1 MANPLAS
8 DLDAMRRLLESQ
20 AHPGRYA
27 QRFHVVPPVGWLND
41 PNGLCQ
47 LGDTFHAFFQ
57 YSPFNA
63 EGGVKMWGHVTSPD
77 LVTWSYEGA
86 ALYPDQPFDVSGVY
100 SGCAF
105 VKDGTMHVFYTGN
118 VKREDDENYDY
129 VNSGRE
135 ANTIHVETKDGFNF
149 GPKKVVMDNSDYP
162 ADVTEHVRDPK
173 VWEFEGRYYMVQGA
187 RKQDDSGE
195 VLIFVSDD
203 LSHWELVNR
212 VTSCTSFG
220 YMWEC
225 PDYFE
230 LPDPDPLHD
239 HKLLRVLSVSPQGLH
254 GGDWDRRNVYQS
266 GYFVVRGDITGTCW
280 LKPFALWDAG
290 FDFYA
295 PQTFET
301 TGGRRILIGWM
312 GMPDEKTYTNLT
324 VKDGW
329 QHCFTVPREV
339 TARWGRVLQ
348 WPVRELASYRGA
360 LHRGFED
367 LEVGD
372 TRCFDL
378 MVYGKLP
385 LQSLDVTIAD
395 ELHLTWDGSRFE
407 MRFSDTDKQAVGAG
421 RVSRFEPL
429 DELRN
434 LRVVGDVS
442 SVEVF
447 VNDGELSFST
457 RYYPKS
463 YGTKV
468 SAPGCDVRLWDL
480 CFDEQEA

>member
-1 MANPLAS
+1 MANPLAQ
-8 DLDAMRRLLESQ
+8 DLDALRQVIEKTADLG
-20 AHPGRYA
+20 PYA
-27 QRFHVVPPVGWLND
+27 QSFHLTPPVGWLND
-41 PNGLCQ
+41 PNGLSQ
-47 LGDTFHAFFQ
+47 LGDTYHAYFQ
-57 YSPFNA
+57 YSPFNP
-63 EGGVKMWGHVTSPD
+63 EGGVKMWGHSTSSD
-77 LVTWSYEGA
+77 MVRWTYEGT
-86 ALYPDQPFDVSGVY
+86 ALYPDQPFDVGGVY
-100 SGCAF
+100 SGSAF
-105 VKDGTMHVFYTGN
+105 IEDGTMHVFYTGN
-118 VKREDDENYDY
+118 VKLEDADGYDY

-135 ANTIHVETKDGFNF
+135 ANTVHVESGDGANF
-149 GPKKVVMDNSDYP
+149 GPKRPVLRNEDYP
-162 ADVTEHVRDPK
+162 DDDTEHVRDPK
-173 VWEFEGRYYMVQGA
+173 VWREGDAYYMVQGA
-187 RKQDDSGE
+187 RKKDDTGE
-195 VLIFVSDD
+195 VLLFISHD
-203 LSHWELVNR
+203 LENWQLVNR
-212 VTSCTSFG
+212 ITSDEPFG

-230 LPDPDPLHD
+230 VADSTRDGVV
-239 HKLLRVLSVSPQGLH
+239 KVLSVSPQGLR
-254 GGDWDRRNVYQS
+254 GEDWDRRNVYQS
-266 GYFVVRGDITGTCW
+266 GYFVLQGDVQGQCH
-280 LKPFALWDAG
+280 LQPFALWDAG

-295 PQTFET
+295 PQTFRT
-301 TGGRRILIGWM
+301 DDGRRVLIGWM

-442 SVEVF
+442 SIEVF